1 MTIGATQDSS
11 SRTESDSAAF
21 QVVHKVV
28 LPVEGDT
35 DVLPLYV
42 DFSPA
47 RRVVDPSRRA
57 IRQGAPKAAA
67 TPPTLSHQRSDF
79 IVGRSSL
86 KLPAHQRVSLGTYF
100 NAFPASYW
108 RRHTPVRSVR
118 LRVEVGVEVGAEA
131 SVIVYRS
138 SPRGTSNRVD
148 SATTTGNGELVF
160 DLPLTAFVD
169 GGWYWFDLVAHDKEV
184 LLTRA
189 DWSVP
194 AASARSQGSLSI
206 AVTTFNRPEYAVRH
220 MTTLADDADLLGVLD
235 RLIIVDQGNDLV
247 ADQDGYASAA
257 ARLGE
262 RFRLVEQANLG
273 GSGGFARG
281 MEEALRAGDSGYVL
295 LLDDDVSIETE
306 GILRALHFANFTTD
320 PTIVGG
326 HMFNLYERSVLHT
339 FGEQVDR
346 RRFFWGPAAKSLE
359 GHDFAERNLRMTPW
373 MHRRVDVDYNGWWM
387 CLIPLEIVREIGLAL
402 PVFIKWDDAE
412 YGVRAQK
419 AGFSTVTL
427 PGAAVWHMPW
437 TEKDDTIDWQ
447 AYYHQ
452 RNRWVAALSHSPFD
466 RGGRMPFESFALDVR
481 HLLSMQYSAVAVRVK
496 ALDDVL
502 EGPGH
507 LHATLGERLQWVRTT
522 RRDFTDARVLPNI
535 SDFPEVRERNSHQD
549 IQEPATVLE
558 SLVRAALAVA
568 SQPRRVSADAAERP
582 AVEVPAM
589 DARWWR
595 LTRFDSALV
604 TASDGT
610 GASWYRRDRR
620 MFFSLLGQ
628 TVSRHWKLVSNW
640 PELRGQYREA
650 LPGFTSRRTWNETF
664 RRFSK
669 EIEGDTAD

>member
-1 MTIGATQDSS
+1 MTIGAPEHTSG
-11 SRTESDSAAF
+11 RTEPDSTAF
-21 QVVHKVV
+21 RIVHKVV

-42 DFSPA
+42 DFNPA
-47 RRVVDPSRRA
+47 RRVVDPTRRA
-57 IRQGAPKAAA
+57 IRQGAPKTSPAF
-67 TPPTLSHQRSDF
+67 PVLQHQRSDF
-79 IVGRSSL
+79 IVGRTSL
-86 KLPAHQRVSLGTYF
+86 KLPDHQRVSLGTYF

-118 LRVEVGVEVGAEA
+118 LRVDVEVESGSGA

-148 SATTTGNGELVF
+148 SATTSGSGELVF
-160 DLPLTAFVD
+160 DLPLTSFVD

-184 LLTRA
+184 TLSRA

-194 AASARSQGSLSI
+194 TAAARSQGSLSV
-206 AVTTFNRPEYAVRH
+206 AVTTFNRPEFAVRH
-220 MTTLADDADLLGVLD
+220 MTTLAQDADLLEVLD
-235 RLIIVDQGNDLV
+235 RLIIVDQGSDKV
-247 ADQDGYASAA
+247 ADQAGYEPAA
-257 ARLGE
+257 AQLGA

-281 MEEALRAGDSGYVL
+281 MEEALRADDSAYVL

-306 GILRALHFANFTTD
+306 GILRALHFADFTTD

-326 HMFNLYERSVLHT
+326 HMFNLYERAVLHT

-346 RRFFWGPAAKSLE
+346 RRFFWGPAAKSSE
-359 GHDFAERNLRMTPW
+359 GHDFSERNLRMTPW

-387 CLIPLEIVREIGLAL
+387 CLIPLQIVREIGLAL

-419 AGFSTVTL
+419 AGFTTVTL

-481 HLLSMQYSAVAVRVK
+481 HLLSMQYSAVAVRIR

-502 EGPGH
+502 EGPHH
-507 LHATLGERLQWVRTT
+507 LHATLGERLQWVRTA
-522 RRDFTDARVLPNI
+522 RRDFTDARVMPDI
-535 SDFPEVRERNSHQD
+535 SDFPEVRERTSHKH
-549 IQEPATVLE
+549 IQEPATVFE
-558 SLVRAALAVA
+558 SLIRAAFAMA
-568 SQPRRVSADAAERP
+568 SQRRSVPADAMERP

-610 GASWYRRDRR
+610 GASWYRRDRKV
-620 MFFSLLGQ
+620 FFSLLGQ
-628 TVSRHWKLVSNW
+628 TVSRHWRLVSNW
-640 PELRGQYREA
+640 SELRELYGAA
-650 LPGFTSRRTWNETF
+650 LPEFTSREAWAGTF
-664 RRFSK
+664 RRYSK
-669 EIEGDTAD
+669 EIEGDTRD

>member
-1 MTIGATQDSS
+1 MTVGATKTAGSGPVTDG
-11 SRTESDSAAF
+11 AAYE
-21 QVVHKVV
+21 VVHKVV

-42 DFSPA
+42 DFNPA
-47 RRVVDPSRRA
+47 RRVTDPTRRA
-57 IRQGAPKAAA
+57 IRNGAPK
-67 TPPTLSHQRSDF
+67 TPPSFPVLSHQRSDF
-79 IVGRSSL
+79 IAGRTSL

-108 RRHTPVRSVR
+108 RRHTPIRSVR
-118 LRVEVGVEVGAEA
+118 LRVEVEAGAEA

-148 SATTTGNGELVF
+148 TATTTTGGELVF
-160 DLPLTAFVD
+160 DLPLASFVD
-169 GGWYWFDLVAHDKEV
+169 GGWYWFDLVAHDEEV
-184 LLTRA
+184 TLTRA

-194 AASARSQGSLSI
+194 AASARSRGSLSI

-220 MTTLADDADLLGVLD
+220 MTTVANDADLLQVLD
-235 RLIIVDQGNDLV
+235 RLIIIDQGDDRV
-247 ADQDGYASAA
+247 TDQADYAAAA

-281 MEEALRAGDSGYVL
+281 MEEALRGEDSDYVL

-306 GILRALHFANFTTD
+306 GILRALHFAHYTTD

-326 HMFNLYERSVLHT
+326 HMFNLYERAVLHT

-359 GHDFAERNLRMTPW
+359 GHDFSERNLRMTPW
-373 MHRRVDVDYNGWWM
+373 VHRRVDVDYNGWWM
-387 CLIPLEIVREIGLAL
+387 CLIPLQVVREIGLAL

-452 RNRWVAALSHSPFD
+452 RNRWVAALSHSPFA
-466 RGGRMPFESFALDVR
+466 RGGTMPFESLALDVR
-481 HLLSMQYSAVAVRVK
+481 HLLSMQYSAVAVRIK

-502 EGPGH
+502 DGPAH
-507 LHATLGERLQWVRTT
+507 LHATLGERLQWVRTA
-522 RRDFTDARVLPNI
+522 RRDFTDARVMPNS
-535 SDFPEVRERNSHQD
+535 SDFPEVQGRRNLHA
-549 IQEPATVLE
+549 IQEPATVPE
-558 SLVRAALAVA
+558 SLVRAVLALL
-568 SQPRRVSADAAERP
+568 SQWRPVPAEAGERP

-610 GASWYRRDRR
+610 GVSWYRRDRSL
-620 MFFSLLGQ
+620 FFSLLGK
-628 TVSRHWKLVSNW
+628 TLSRHWRLVSNW
-640 PELRGQYREA
+640 SELQGQYGDA
-650 LPGFTSRRTWNETF
+650 LPEFTSRQTWNGTF

>member
-1 MTIGATQDSS
+1 MTSKASEDVGSTAGAGT
-11 SRTESDSAAF
+11 TAY
-21 QVVHKVV
+21 QVVHKIV

-42 DFSPA
+42 DFNPA

-57 IRQGAPKAAA
+57 IRLGAPKT
-67 TPPTLSHQRSDF
+67 TPAFPVLSHQRSDF
-79 IVGRSSL
+79 IAGRTSL
-86 KLPAHQRVSLGTYF
+86 KLPAHRRVSLGTYF

-108 RRHTPVRSVR
+108 RRHTPVRTVR
-118 LRVEVGVEVGAEA
+118 LRVEVDLGAGSEA

-138 SPRGTSNRVD
+138 SPRGTSNRVE
-148 SATTTGNGELVF
+148 SATTTASGELVF
-160 DLPLTAFVD
+160 DLPLASFVD
-169 GGWYWFDLVAHDKEV
+169 GGWYWFDLVAHDEEV
-184 LLTRA
+184 TLSRA

-220 MTTLADDADLLGVLD
+220 MHTLASDPDLLEVLD
-235 RLIIVDQGNDLV
+235 RLIIIDQGDDRV
-247 ADQDGYASAA
+247 AKQGAYPAA
-257 ARLGE
+257 AERLGD

-281 MEEALRAGDSGYVL
+281 MEEALRDEDSDYVL

-306 GILRALHFANFTTD
+306 GVIRALHFANYTTD

-326 HMFNLYERSVLHT
+326 HMFNLYERAVLHT

-359 GHDFAERNLRMTPW
+359 GHDFSERNLRMTPW
-373 MHRRVDVDYNGWWM
+373 IHRRVDVDYNGWWM
-387 CLIPLEIVREIGLAL
+387 CLIPLHIVREIGLAL

-419 AGFSTVTL
+419 AGFTTVTL

-466 RGGRMPFESFALDVR
+466 RGGRMPFESLALDVR
-481 HLLSMQYSAVAVRVK
+481 HLLSMQYSAVAVRIQ

-502 EGPGH
+502 EGPAH

-522 RRDFTDARVLPNI
+522 RREFTDARVMPNR
-535 SDFPEVRERNSHQD
+535 SDFPAVRERKNQQH

-558 SLVRAALAVA
+558 SLVRAALALI
-568 SQPRRVSADAAERP
+568 SQSRPVHADAAERP
-582 AVEVPAM
+582 AAEIPAM

-595 LTRFDSALV
+595 LARFDSALV

-610 GASWYRRDRR
+610 GVSWYRRDRS
-620 MFFSLLGQ
+620 MFFSLLGK
-628 TVSRHWKLVSNW
+628 TLSRHWKLVSNW
-640 PELRGQYREA
+640 SELQGRYSDA
-650 LPGFTSRRTWNETF
+650 LPDFTGRQAWTRTF
-664 RRFSK
+664 RRYSG